1 MGCWNKTCG
10 LSNLYI
16 TDNEPVYTFVLL
28 QNNSEGR
35 CYNTS
40 FYTPVIVPFECR
52 YNDYGGGTDAH
63 GIALKPLMEAI
74 DKVRVKEPDD
84 EELTPDLF
92 FELVHDGLTHKNFW
106 GEERL
111 VDFVMMRKDLV
122 DHILNTWVREEYV
135 GDYSPSGYISYTY
148 ANALSFI
155 PEFID
160 VIEAA
165 IAGAMKDNS
174 EQDNIFYM
182 MFKTTNKRLQS
193 IFAEPGSNVEY
204 NLVYLALRND
214 IQSDAFVPNF
224 YLIDL
229 IAEGRRDD
237 AITFVTE
244 YLKGAF
250 INSLLDSTRKQ
261 WMPGC
266 HEGSQSN
273 YHDGYRV
280 LIDAT
285 TKILDAEEVY
295 WDEE

>member
-28 QNNSEGR
+28 QNDSEGR

-40 FYTPVIVPFECR
+40 FYTPVIVPFECK
-52 YNDYGGGTDAH
+52 YDDYGGGTDAH
-63 GIALKPLMEAI
+63 GFVLAPLMEAI
-74 DKVRVKEPDD
+74 DKLRVKEPDD
-84 EELTPDLF
+84 EVLTVDAF

-106 GEERL
+106 GNERL

-122 DHILNTWVREEYV
+122 DHILDTWVREEYV
-135 GDYSPSGYISYTY
+135 GDYSPTGYISYTY

-155 PEFID
+155 PEFIGVLTTAVVEVVGD
-160 VIEAA
+160 RGI
-165 IAGAMKDNS
+165 KDNALYS
-174 EQDNIFYM
+174 L
-182 MFKTTNKRLQS
+182 FKMSSRSSLWT
-193 IFAEPGSNVEY
+193 IFAETKDSY

-237 AITFVTE
+237 AITFVTD
-244 YLKGAF
+244 YLKGTF
-250 INSLLDSTRKQ
+250 INSLIDSTRRQ
-261 WMPGC
+261 WLPGC

-285 TKILDAEEVY
+285 AKILDAEEVC
-295 WDEE
+295 WDDE

>member
-1 MGCWNKTCG
+1 
-10 LSNLYI
+10 
-16 TDNEPVYTFVLL
+16 
-28 QNNSEGR
+28 
-35 CYNTS
+35 
-40 FYTPVIVPFECR
+40 VIVPFECR

-63 GIALKPLMEAI
+63 GIALAPLMEAI
-74 DKVRVKEPDD
+74 DKLRIKEPDD
-84 EELTPDLF
+84 EELTVDAF
-92 FELVHDGLTHKNFW
+92 FKLVHDGLTHKNFC
-106 GEERL
+106 GEVRL

-122 DHILNTWVREEYV
+122 DHILSIWVREEYV
-135 GDYSPSGYISYTY
+135 GDYSPTDYISYTY
-148 ANALSFI
+148 ANALSFT

-160 VIEAA
+160 VLTTAVAKVVGDRGI
-165 IAGAMKDNS
+165 KDNALYS
-174 EQDNIFYM
+174 LLKM
-182 MFKTTNKRLQS
+182 SSRSSLWT
-193 IFAEPGSNVEY
+193 IFAETKDSY

-214 IQSDAFVPNF
+214 IQSDAFVPNI

-237 AITFVTE
+237 AITFVTD

-250 INSLLDSTRKQ
+250 INSLIDSTRRQ